1 LKNKHF
7 TETDFLWPA
16 PLQSRPYFR
25 KFERRREGMEPKAL
39 IASKFT
45 KRYPAMLKER
55 LMLRSRSL
63 IAAITCLALVSGSA
77 TALADP
83 GNGKGNGNGNSQNN
97 QVHGNQGGHANKGK
111 NSGGGDWD
119 NGPSINR
126 AGVLGIVGG
135 YRDYWSPGPALPPG
149 IQKNLARGK
158 PLPPGIAKK
167 LDGRL
172 NGRLP
177 HYDGY
182 EWQQAGTDLILVAL
196 ATGLIYEVLNG
207 AFD

>member
-1 LKNKHF
+1 
-7 TETDFLWPA
+7 
-16 PLQSRPYFR
+16 
-25 KFERRREGMEPKAL
+25 M
-39 IASKFT
+39 I
-45 KRYPAMLKER
+45 
-55 LMLRSRSL
+55 RSRSL
-63 IAAITCLALVSGSA
+63 IAVVTSVALVCGSM
-77 TALADP
+77 TAMADP
-83 GNGKGNGNGNSQNN
+83 GNGKGQGNGKGNSQNV
-97 QVHGNQGGHANKGK
+97 QDHGNQGGQGNKGK
-111 NSGGGDWD
+111 KSGGSDWD

-126 AGVLGIVGG
+126 SSVIGIVDG

-172 NGRLP
+172 AGRLP

-182 EWQQAGTDLILVAL
+182 EWQQVGTDLILVAL
-196 ATGLIYEVLNG
+196 ATGLIYEILDG

>member
-1 LKNKHF
+1 MPR
-7 TETDFLWPA
+7 T
-16 PLQSRPYFR
+16 
-25 KFERRREGMEPKAL
+25 
-39 IASKFT
+39 
-45 KRYPAMLKER
+45 
-55 LMLRSRSL
+55 RSL
-63 IAAITCLALVSGSA
+63 IAAFTCLALICGSA

-83 GNGKGNGNGNSQNN
+83 GNGKGQGNGQGNQQNG
-97 QVHGNQGGHANKGK
+97 QAHGNQQGHGNKGK
-111 NSGGGDWD
+111 NAGGGDREH
-119 NGPSINR
+119 GPSINH
-126 AGVLGIVGG
+126 GSVLGIVGD
-135 YRDYWSPGPALPPG
+135 YRNYWSAGPALPPG

-172 NGRLP
+172 VGRLP

>member
-1 LKNKHF
+1 
-7 TETDFLWPA
+7 
-16 PLQSRPYFR
+16 
-25 KFERRREGMEPKAL
+25 
-39 IASKFT
+39 
-45 KRYPAMLKER
+45 MLK
-55 LMLRSRSL
+55 SRSL
-63 IAAITCLALVSGSA
+63 VVAITCLALVGGSA

-83 GNGKGNGNGNSQNN
+83 GNGKGQGNGKGNPQNS
-97 QVHGNQGGHANKGK
+97 QVHGNQGSKGK
-111 NSGGGDWD
+111 IAGGCDWGH
-119 NGPSINR
+119 GPSINL
-126 AGVLGIVGG
+126 GSILGIIGG

-172 NGRLP
+172 LGRLP

>member
-1 LKNKHF
+1 MF
-7 TETDFLWPA
+7 R
-16 PLQSRPYFR
+16 SRLLITAVTSI
-25 KFERRREGMEPKAL
+25 AL
-39 IASKFT
+39 IVGST
-45 KRYPAMLKER
+45 
-55 LMLRSRSL
+55 S
-63 IAAITCLALVSGSA
+63 AI
-77 TALADP
+77 ADP
-83 GNGKGNGNGNSQNN
+83 GNGKGQGNGKGNSHNN
-97 QVHGNQGGHANKGK
+97 QAHGNQGKG
-111 NSGGGDWD
+111 SDWD
-119 NGPSINR
+119 NGPSIDRGN
-126 AGVLGIVGG
+126 VLGIIGG
-135 YRDYWSPGPALPPG
+135 YPGYWNSGPALPPG

-172 NGRLP
+172 VGRLP

>member
-1 LKNKHF
+1 M
-7 TETDFLWPA
+7 
-16 PLQSRPYFR
+16 S
-25 KFERRREGMEPKAL
+25 G
-39 IASKFT
+39 
-45 KRYPAMLKER
+45 
-55 LMLRSRSL
+55 SRSL
-63 IAAITCLALVSGSA
+63 IAVVTCLALVTASA

-83 GNGKGNGNGNSQNN
+83 GNGKGQGNAKGNPQNA
-97 QVHGNQGGHANKGK
+97 QDHGNQGGHGNKGK
-111 NSGGGDWD
+111 KSGGGDWD
-119 NGPSINR
+119 HDPSINH
-126 AGVLGIVGG
+126 ASVLGIVGD

-172 NGRLP
+172 IGRLP
-177 HYDGY
+177 HYEGY
-182 EWQQAGTDLILVAL
+182 EWQQVGTDLILVAL

>member
-1 LKNKHF
+1 MFN
-7 TETDFLWPA
+7 
-16 PLQSRPYFR
+16 
-25 KFERRREGMEPKAL
+25 
-39 IASKFT
+39 
-45 KRYPAMLKER
+45 
-55 LMLRSRSL
+55 SRSL
-63 IAAITCLALVSGSA
+63 IAAITCLALVGGSV

-83 GNGKGNGNGNSQNN
+83 GNGQGNGKAS
-97 QVHGNQGGHANKGK
+97 HGNKNKH
-111 NSGGGDWD
+111 SGGENWS

-126 AGVLGIVGG
+126 SSVLEIIGASTG
-135 YRDYWSPGPALPPG
+135 YWSPGPALPPG

-172 NGRLP
+172 VGRLP

-182 EWQQAGTDLILVAL
+182 EWQQVGTDLILVAL
-196 ATGLIYEVLNG
+196 ATGLVYEILDG

>member
-1 LKNKHF
+1 
-7 TETDFLWPA
+7 
-16 PLQSRPYFR
+16 
-25 KFERRREGMEPKAL
+25 M
-39 IASKFT
+39 I
-45 KRYPAMLKER
+45 
-55 LMLRSRSL
+55 RSRSL
-63 IAAITCLALVSGSA
+63 IAAVTSVALVCGSM

-83 GNGKGNGNGNSQNN
+83 GNGKGQGSGKGNSQNV
-97 QVHGNQGGHANKGK
+97 QDHGNQGGQGNKGK
-111 NSGGGDWD
+111 KSGGSDWD

-126 AGVLGIVGG
+126 SSVIGIVDG

-172 NGRLP
+172 AGRLP

-182 EWQQAGTDLILVAL
+182 EWQQVGTDLILVAL
-196 ATGLIYEVLNG
+196 ATGLIYEILDG